1 MNLIGGYNVDS
12 LTLGDSTQQNAGTAN
27 LNTQNTSL
35 ILGLDL
41 KIGMPLKVYVYSED
55 PATLMA
61 SGFIPSEDEQGNT
74 VVDFTLGSLAT
85 IKMTRNT
92 PYDAINTGIGSAQE
106 AISLNINDG
115 QKITAET
122 TEFNVVVNHTSAE
135 NKYYNI
141 SFYDNSGTDLGL
153 PVGTYVGVALT
164 VPNKDFNATRVNTEN
179 TSTTYSVDISSLDKS
194 KDAEYVVVVEEI
206 DAEGGTVSGA
216 STIGL
221 LKLTGTQAQ

>member
-1 MNLIGGYNVDS
+1 MDS
-12 LTLGDSTQQNAGTAN
+12 LTLGEDTQQNAGTAN

-41 KIGMPLKVYVYSED
+41 NIGMPLKVYVYSED
-55 PATLMA
+55 PAKLMA

-92 PYDAINTGIGSAQE
+92 PYNTVNTGIGSAQE
-106 AISLNINDG
+106 AISLNING
-115 QKITAET
+115 GSNITAET

-153 PVGTYVGVALT
+153 PVGTYVGVGLT
-164 VPNKDFNATRVNTEN
+164 GPNKDFNATRVNTEN

-194 KDAEYVVVVEEI
+194 KDAEYVVVVEET
-206 DAEGGTVSGA
+206 DAEGTVSGA
-216 STIGL
+216 ATVGL
-221 LKLTGTQAQ
+221 LKLSATSAQ

>member
-1 MNLIGGYNVDS
+1 MDS
-12 LTLGDSTQQNAGTAN
+12 LTLGEDTQQNAGTAN

-41 KIGMPLKVYVYSED
+41 NIAMPLKVYVYSED

-92 PYDAINTGIGSAQE
+92 PYNTVNTGIGSAQE
-106 AISLNINDG
+106 AISLNING
-115 QKITAET
+115 GSNITAET

-153 PVGTYVGVALT
+153 PVGTYVGVGLAG
-164 VPNKDFNATRVNTEN
+164 PNKDFNATRVNTEN

-194 KDAEYVVVVEEI
+194 KDAEYVVVVEET
-206 DAEGGTVSGA
+206 DAEGTVSGA
-216 STIGL
+216 ATVGL
-221 LKLTGTQAQ
+221 LKLSATSAQ